1 MYAIQ
6 EEQNNDGL
14 IIGAMVVL
22 GMLVSLPLPWFT
34 FQAVAPFGKE
44 VIEVSGNAF
53 NGSATLL
60 FSTPLWLLV
69 ILAVVGVALSLLN
82 SLKISTLPRLLPVL
96 FLALPAIF
104 MISALFDAFS
114 GELGLQVGYFL
125 FLISLGGS
133 MFHAIQ
139 YQYPNM

>member
-96 FLALPAIF
+96 FLALPMMRKLLPIIGKNDTYF
-104 MISALFDAFS
+104 VRKCLIQL
-114 GELGLQVGYFL
+114 LQK
-125 FLISLGGS
+125 
-133 MFHAIQ
+133 
-139 YQYPNM
+139 